1 MSATVSIV
9 GAGGRVGSTAAFVLQ
24 LAGITQ
30 QLNLIDVV
38 EGNVLDVVKG
48 EALDLV
54 HGYAFAGGPTVDAGG
69 YELLDGSNVVV
80 ICSGLRRKPDESRLD
95 LINRNVAMF
104 KGILGQIKSRT
115 LGDNA
120 VVLVVSNPVDIL
132 THLAAQELGLP
143 SGRVIGL
150 GTVLDTCRFRSLL
163 SQHFNVQPTDITA
176 LLLGEHGDSM
186 MFAESAA
193 QIAGVPLASF
203 PGYDAAKVNAIFERA
218 RTSGA
223 EMIKLKG
230 GAGQAVGVSIAEV
243 VHAVLQNKR
252 QVLPVSSVQTGLF
265 GINDVALS
273 VPSVVGKNGIESLV
287 EIALTDDERAKL
299 VASGDAL
306 KATLAQVMSGV

>member
-1 MSATVSIV
+1 MGKVSIV
-9 GAGGRVGSTAAFVLQ
+9 GAGGRVGSTAAFVIQ
-24 LAGITQ
+24 MAGIATE
-30 QLNLIDVV
+30 LALIDVV
-38 EGNVLDVVKG
+38 EGNVLDVVRG
-48 EALDLV
+48 EALDMV

-69 YELLDGSNVVV
+69 YELLDNSDVVV

-95 LINRNVAMF
+95 LINRNASMF
-104 KGILGQIKSRT
+104 RGIVGEIKGRSLPAG
-115 LGDNA
+115 A

-132 THLAAQELGLP
+132 TYLAAGELDLP
-143 SGRVIGL
+143 ASRVIGL

-186 MFAESAA
+186 MYAESAA
-193 QIAGVPLASF
+193 QIGGVPIRSF
-203 PGYDAAKVNAIFERA
+203 PGYDSGVVQQIFERA

-223 EMIKLKG
+223 EMIRLKG

-252 QVLPVSSVQTGLF
+252 QVLPVSSVQSGLF

-273 VPSVVGKNGIESLV
+273 VPSIVGKNGIEGLV
-287 EIALTDDERAKL
+287 EIGLTDEERGKL

-306 KATLAQVMSGV
+306 KALLAQLG